1 MAARLRLSGRQPR
14 RPGRRARARG
24 RLTWPACAQRAW
36 ALLALALALGALAG
50 RGASLAVWGW
60 LPGHAWDEPWRWWSA
75 AFVHLSDGHL
85 AANVLGCV
93 VVGAFGQF
101 GARAVGA
108 APAAWPPGA
117 VAEGPPAAVARD
129 WALAWLA
136 AWPLTHALLRAEPR
150 LTGYA
155 GLSGV
160 LHAGVAVAALGL
172 LVQGR
177 GRVRLIGAAVLAG
190 LAAKVALEAPWSAPV
205 RSEATWDMPV
215 AVVAHATGAAAGLA
229 CAAVALWLRRRAT
242 MRAARPRPGRTGAP

>member
-1 MAARLRLSGRQPR
+1 MCGRLAWP
-14 RPGRRARARG
+14 AW
-24 RLTWPACAQRAW
+24 LTWPALGGQAW
-36 ALLALALALGALAG
+36 ALVALALGLGALAG
-50 RGASLAVWGW
+50 RDASPARWGW

-75 AFVHLSDGHL
+75 AFVHLSPTHL
-85 AANVLGCV
+85 AANVLGCA

-101 GARAVGA
+101 GARAVA
-108 APAAWPPGA
+108 AA
-117 VAEGPPAAVARD
+117 VAAGPSGATAERPPTAVARD

-136 AWPLTHALLRAEPR
+136 AWPLTHALLLAEPQ
-150 LTGYA
+150 LNGYA

-190 LAAKVALEAPWSAPV
+190 LVAKLALEAPWHAPV
-205 RSEATWDMPV
+205 RTEAAWDVPV

-229 CAAVALWLRRRAT
+229 CSAVALRLRRRAT
-242 MRAARPRPGRTGAP
+242 MRAARPRPGRTEAP